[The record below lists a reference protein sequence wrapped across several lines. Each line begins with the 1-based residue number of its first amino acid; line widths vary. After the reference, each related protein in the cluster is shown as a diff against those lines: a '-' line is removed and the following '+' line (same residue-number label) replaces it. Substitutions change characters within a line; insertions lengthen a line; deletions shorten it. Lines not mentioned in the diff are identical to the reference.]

1 MSEPNRVVVHYL
13 DGRLLKG
20 MTEDFFPDR
29 PSFHLRLL
37 NMSEVRDIKCG
48 ELKSVFFVKDFR
60 GNSKRRDIR
69 GFDHVTP
76 ELSQG
81 KKIAVRFKDRE
92 LICGFTLSY
101 MPGRSGFF
109 MTPADPRSNNLRV
122 YVLVHATEEILIG
135 PKAEIAARIG
145 PRPKAA

>member
-1 MSEPNRVVVHYL
+1 MNEPNRVVVHYL
-13 DGRLLKG
+13 DGRLMKG
-20 MTEDFFPDR
+20 TTEDFFPDR
-29 PSFHLRLL
+29 PTFHLHPL
-37 NMSEVRDIKCG
+37 NTREVREIKCR
-48 ELKSVFFVKDFR
+48 ELKAVFFVKDFR
-60 GNSKRRDIR
+60 GNPKRRDIR
-69 GFDHVTP
+69 GFDYVTP

-122 YVLVHATEEILIG
+122 YVLVHATEEILVG
-135 PKAEIAARIG
+135 PKAEIAARSG
-145 PRPKAA
+145 PRSKAA